1 MGQQRSSS
9 WNSQSKSLVFF
20 IGKDSHGNW
29 VVQDQ
34 HRLSGGL
41 FVDRAEALR
50 FARFENGHRHETV
63 VMVSGILE
71 LDMSG
76 KAIIEHPLAIA
87 ADPAPERRVG
97 R

>member
-1 MGQQRSSS
+1 MGQQRPLS

-20 IGKDSHGNW
+20 IGRDSHGNW

-34 HRLSGGL
+34 HHLCGGL

-50 FARFENGHRHETV
+50 FARFENGHRPETV
-63 VMVSGILE
+63 IMVSGIFE

-76 KAIIEHPLAIA
+76 KAIIEHPFAIP
-87 ADPAPERRVG
+87 ADAPRERRVD